1 MAVWVRGITPKS
13 LRAVERERG
22 LKKKKKKSTRSQ
34 HSTRGQE
41 SSIIFRKRKL
51 RIQTL
56 VSFVFC
62 VFLLLFFWVIL

>member
-22 LKKKKKKSTRSQ
+22 LKKKKESTGSQ